1 MTSNTIKHLFVL
13 SLLCISCQLFA
24 QEVMSEIKFTQYVQE
39 QVANA
44 DKKLKILVFDDLI
57 LGSKF
62 NNASFIH
69 SLKEEY
75 ADYKL
80 KPEILNSI
88 VKEVNSRIDSIYAP
102 DPNYRIDTTKIV
114 PVLKPKKF
122 LDTIVTNDEGK
133 LLYDEFNKELVI
145 VYVEDKEEGYEGYRY
160 FSIKELERT
169 VYSKEKLKSLAISN
183 LKAMLSD
190 LSGYILDNE
199 NYRYYRSVGMDGGS
213 KYLSSLLLLPDFL
226 MQEKKRLQQH
236 VVVAIPKENQ
246 IIVISKK
253 NKLGIRE
260 IKTYAAKNY
269 FLKEDELLTTKM
281 YQWDGTVLK
290 RF

>member
-1 MTSNTIKHLFVL
+1 
-13 SLLCISCQLFA
+13 
-24 QEVMSEIKFTQYVQE
+24 MSEIKFTQYVQE